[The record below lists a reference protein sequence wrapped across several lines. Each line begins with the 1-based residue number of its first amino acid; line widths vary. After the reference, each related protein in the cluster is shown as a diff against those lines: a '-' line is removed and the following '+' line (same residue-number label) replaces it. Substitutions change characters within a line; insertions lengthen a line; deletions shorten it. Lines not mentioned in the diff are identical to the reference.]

1 MRWIAIAMVAVVVAG
16 PSSASAH
23 KILPISDKT
32 LHKRCANA
40 GGEMLG
46 GSSCVLPGGATVTC
60 GGTGKNRACDST
72 AIMTNA
78 GGTSTGPFGP
88 AAGLSS
94 PGAPNP
100 STPTSGP
107 SFATP
112 TRPSG
117 ITGGTLKH

>member
-1 MRWIAIAMVAVVVAG
+1 MRWIAIVMIAAVAG
-16 PSSASAH
+16 PSLASAH

-32 LHKRCANA
+32 LHKRCANS

-72 AIMTNA
+72 ALMTNGA
-78 GGTSTGPFGP
+78 GKPTGPFGP
-88 AAGLSS
+88 ATGLSS

-100 STPTSGP
+100 STTASGP
-107 SFATP
+107 SLTMP